1 MSRTFLLSWV
11 IAMGGAIKVP
21 EFKVEEKVVLPSNKT
36 CVIVVDMQNDFVD
49 PKGAL
54 YVKGAEKI
62 VPIIRSLIEKAR
74 KAGVLVIYTMDTHME
89 DDIEFSIW
97 PKHTVEGSWGWQIVD
112 ELRPEKR
119 DIIVRK
125 MRYDAFFGTPLDHIL
140 RVRNIEYVV
149 VCGVV
154 ANICV
159 LHTAGSAALHGY
171 KVVFPIDATVALND
185 FDYYAAIRQVSFL
198 YRGIITRSTE
208 IEFE

>member
-1 MSRTFLLSWV
+1 MK
-11 IAMGGAIKVP
+11 KVVEIP
-21 EFKVEEKVVLPSNKT
+21 EFEVKKNVVLPANKT
-36 CVIVVDMQNDFVD
+36 ALIVVDMQNDFVN

-54 YVKGAEKI
+54 YVKGSEKI
-62 VPIIRSLIEKAR
+62 VPTIRSLVEKAR
-74 KAGVLVIYTMDTHME
+74 KKNVMIVFTMDTHME

-112 ELRPEKR
+112 ELKPEKN
-119 DIIVRK
+119 DVIVRK
-125 MRYDAFFGTPLDHIL
+125 LRYDAFFGTPLDHIL
-140 RVRNIEYVV
+140 RIRGIEYVV

-171 KVVFPIDATVALND
+171 KVVFPIDATVAITE

-198 YRGIITRSTE
+198 YRGTITRSDE
-208 IEFE
+208 ITFE